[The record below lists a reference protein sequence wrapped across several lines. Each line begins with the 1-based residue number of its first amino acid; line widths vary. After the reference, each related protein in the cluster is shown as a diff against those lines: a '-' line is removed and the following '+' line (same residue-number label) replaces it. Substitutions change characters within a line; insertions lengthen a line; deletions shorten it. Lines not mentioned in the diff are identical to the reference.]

1 MKWIQNIKRTGNLPS
16 HGGFFICD
24 SHFDETFF
32 ERDLKITRIHWLD
45 RRIVRKQLN
54 IMPIYRYVQ
63 NQGKLVTQSR
73 ENGKKLQFRQFFLT
87 ISRSNISKIFQ
98 KNRFHLNWRSYL
110 VLTSGQKPK
119 KSLEQFLRKISKFLI
134 LG

>member
-24 SHFDETFF
+24 SHFDETSF